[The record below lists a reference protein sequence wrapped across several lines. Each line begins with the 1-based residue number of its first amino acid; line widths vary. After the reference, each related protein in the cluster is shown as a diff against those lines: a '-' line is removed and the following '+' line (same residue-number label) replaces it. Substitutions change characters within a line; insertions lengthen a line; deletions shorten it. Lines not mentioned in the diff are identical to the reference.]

1 MVQHCDLKEFPCL
14 DKKPGYLDIILA
26 GLWNARRVR
35 VTDDN
40 GSAIELKGQT
50 KQFAD
55 SDYDVT
61 LYFATSSAN
70 VAEMLPPGAGSQ
82 VGHALSRPRR
92 ARLPHTQHHL
102 RGLDSAWPV
111 KSNPHRESGTRFG
124 LRQTLDRQEG
134 RFSRQAER
142 TFGDRLGDSVGA
154 GSSRLVNVPVKYS
167 SACHV

>member
-1 MVQHCDLKEFPCL
+1 MVEHLNLKELARL
-14 DKKPGYLDIILA
+14 DKHSGDVYILWT
-26 GLWNARRVR
+26 GLATRRRVVVR
-35 VTDDN
+35 DDD
-40 GSAIELKGQT
+40 SRAIELKGQT

-102 RGLDSAWPV
+102 RGLDSVWPV

-124 LRQTLDRQEG
+124 LRQTLDRQARCLFTIG
-134 RFSRQAER
+134 RGVTRGPFGRLRWSRIFKACECSRQ
-142 TFGDRLGDSVGA
+142 V
-154 GSSRLVNVPVKYS
+154 
-167 SACHV
+167 